1 MVRCADNGKVS
12 DCGHCAL
19 TSLIMSARSS
29 FSHDVPLPHC
39 TVVNFEEGIKSSD
52 VLKFYTFITE
62 LRDFLFLDN

>member
-39 TVVNFEEGIKSSD
+39 TVVNLEEGRNIFE
-52 VLKFYTFITE
+52 VLKF
-62 LRDFLFLDN
+62 